1 MTRSV
6 RTLSIVCLLPFFARL
21 AGAQCLPPRDPHIRS
36 GHEALLDALATG
48 VKASPML
55 RGITSSIE
63 SSDVVVY
70 VVFEPSSR
78 NGVAAHVS
86 FISAA
91 GGRRYLHVGIDPR
104 YSGTQLIALLGHELQ
119 HAAEI
124 AAEAS
129 VVDSRTLTDFYRR
142 VGFGGTVGTR
152 EHFESDRAI
161 EAGFRV
167 GREAHAFLAA
177 EARAAVRATR

>member
-1 MTRSV
+1 MTCSV
-6 RTLSIVCLLPFFARL
+6 RTLSFIFLLLSTATL
-21 AGAQCLPPRDPHIRS
+21 AHAQCLPPRDPHIRS
-36 GHEALLDALATG
+36 GNEALLDALATG
-48 VKASPML
+48 VKASPTL
-55 RGITSSIE
+55 RRIASSLE
-63 SSDVVVY
+63 ASDVVVY
-70 VVFEPSSR
+70 VVFEPSPT

-104 YSGTQLIALLGHELQ
+104 FSGTQLIALLGHELQ

-129 VVDSRTLTDFYRR
+129 VVDSRTLAEFYRR
-142 VGFGGTVGTR
+142 VGFGGTFGTR

-161 EAGFRV
+161 EAGYRV
-167 GREAHAFLAA
+167 GREAQAFLAA
-177 EARAAVRATR
+177 EARAALRATR